1 MKIIKVSNVFNE
13 QLFHGSSIENI
24 NKLVPNKSVL
34 RGYGIFLSNSLKYA
48 KVFGEYI
55 YICEVN
61 LSNPK
66 TYDDSLDFEVDCMRN
81 DGVDKLYD
89 ALQLNGYDGVIIY
102 KSKVS
107 IGIVKEVICFNE
119 NSVKIIRKL

>member
-1 MKIIKVSNVFNE
+1 MKIIKFSNFFNE
-13 QLFHGSSIENI
+13 QLFHGSSIKNI

-66 TYDDSLDFEVDCMRN
+66 TYDDSLD
-81 DGVDKLYD
+81 
-89 ALQLNGYDGVIIY
+89 
-102 KSKVS
+102 SKF
-107 IGIVKEVICFNE
+107 FNI
-119 NSVKIIRKL
+119 NSVPLKAFLLTES

>member
-1 MKIIKVSNVFNE
+1 MKIIKVSSVFNK

-24 NKLVPNKSVL
+24 DNLVPNKSVL
-34 RGYGIFLSNSLKYA
+34 RGYGIFLSDSLKYA

-61 LSNPK
+61 LTNPK
-66 TYDDSLDFEVDCMRN
+66 IYDDSVDLEIDSMRN
-81 DGVDKLYD
+81 NGIDKLYD
-89 ALQLNGYDGVIIY
+89 ALQSKGHDGVIIY

-107 IGIVKEVICFNE
+107 IGTVKEVICFSE
-119 NSVKIIRKL
+119 NSVKIIKKL